1 MKRLL
6 CIFIILVLA
15 LPLLTLPISA
25 EEAEKAEFVIFE
37 NGKYTS
43 NIVANNEADKTI
55 LKDIFHK
62 ITQVP
67 YDEALIE
74 DKNAH
79 TIYIGTASEI
89 DEMSYCS
96 AELYFNEPG
105 EAGIICFKQNLHI
118 IYTSEGS
125 KNKLLDELRKTPL
138 TDGKLILSS
147 ASSSIFLSYIGND
160 NPLEQIEKK
169 DNEDNFFEKA
179 GKLITGFFNLFSFL
193 EHTGDTRTTIE
204 NGGFNFVEKNSR
216 LNLTISEIYKV
227 LYPVGF
233 IVMLLCWA
241 FGIAKTTISSSLD
254 IKDKS
259 SIINAVISLIIGL
272 AAMSL
277 APQILTLLTSVSQ
290 WLCTIINDKNYITWQ
305 NWEVI
310 TDIDI
315 SEILLNT
322 INNSTASLLT
332 LIILEYVFMIN
343 ILWIALLQCLSPI
356 FIGLMAN
363 QSTRKISFNFI
374 KEYFKALLI
383 PVTTL
388 IYYKLASALLW
399 DLDPHNPSHTGMFTV
414 GMIGAIVL
422 GIATVSIA
430 GKKLDKLIN

>member
-15 LPLLTLPISA
+15 LPLFTLPISA
-25 EEAEKAEFVIFE
+25 EEAENAEFVIFE

-62 ITQVP
+62 ITQVA

-138 TDGKLILSS
+138 TDDKLILSS

-160 NPLEQIEKK
+160 NPLEQSEKK

-179 GKLITGFFNLFSFL
+179 GKLITGFFNLFSFVKDKD
-193 EHTGDTRTTIE
+193 DTRTTLT
-204 NGGFNFVEKNSR
+204 NGGFNFIKEDSR
-216 LNLTISEIYKV
+216 LNLIISAIYKT
-227 LYPVGF
+227 LYPIGF
-233 IVMLLCWA
+233 MVMLLCWA

-277 APQILTLLTSVSQ
+277 APQILTLLTGVSQ
-290 WLCTIINDKNYITWQ
+290 WLCINIDATTYITWE
-305 NWEVI
+305 NWDTV

-315 SEILLNT
+315 LE
-322 INNSTASLLT
+322 
-332 LIILEYVFMIN
+332 IILGTVQNGVSNILALLLIEYVFLLN

-356 FIGLMAN
+356 FIGFMAN
-363 QSTRKISFNFI
+363 PSTRKMSFNFI
-374 KEYFKALLI
+374 KEYFKALLV
-383 PVTTL
+383 PAVTL
-388 IYYKLASALLW
+388 VYFKLVSAILW
-399 DLDPHNPSHTGMFTV
+399 DFEQFGVSNHWITGL
-414 GMIGAIVL
+414 ISAIVL

>member
-62 ITQVP
+62 ITQVA

-160 NPLEQIEKK
+160 NPLEQSEKK

-179 GKLITGFFNLFSFL
+179 GKLITGFFNLFSFVKDKD
-193 EHTGDTRTTIE
+193 DTRTTLT
-204 NGGFNFVEKNSR
+204 NGGFNFIKEDSR
-216 LNLTISEIYKV
+216 LNLIISAIYKT
-227 LYPVGF
+227 LYPIGF
-233 IVMLLCWA
+233 MVMLLCWA

-277 APQILTLLTSVSQ
+277 APQILTLLTGVSQ
-290 WLCTIINDKNYITWQ
+290 WLCINIDATTYITWE
-305 NWEVI
+305 NWDTV

-315 SEILLNT
+315 LE
-322 INNSTASLLT
+322 
-332 LIILEYVFMIN
+332 IILGTVQNSVSNILALLLIEYVFLLN

-356 FIGLMAN
+356 FIGFMAN
-363 QSTRKISFNFI
+363 PSTRKMSFNFI
-374 KEYFKALLI
+374 KEYFKALLV
-383 PVTTL
+383 PAVTL
-388 IYYKLASALLW
+388 VYFKLVSAILW
-399 DLDPHNPSHTGMFTV
+399 DFEQFGVSNHWITGL
-414 GMIGAIVL
+414 ISAIVL